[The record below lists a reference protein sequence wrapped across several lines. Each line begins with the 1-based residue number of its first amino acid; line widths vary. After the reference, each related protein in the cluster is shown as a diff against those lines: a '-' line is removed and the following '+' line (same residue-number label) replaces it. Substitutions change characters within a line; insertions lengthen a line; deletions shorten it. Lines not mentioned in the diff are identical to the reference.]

1 MKNTQ
6 TIKQFNSP
14 TGDYYPRMEKEVV
27 TDERT
32 AARETAQWWNGK
44 ISESDVNRIA
54 SYLEQSGIEASNR
67 NIAFQ
72 HCKET
77 LADFKDQTTIA
88 FYNLL
93 DAAIGF

>member
-1 MKNTQ
+1 MNKTDKVAP
-6 TIKQFNSP
+6 TVKQDN
-14 TGDYYPRMEKEVV
+14 PRTV
-27 TDERT
+27 
-32 AARETAQWWNGK
+32 AGQWWSGK

-54 SYLEQSGIEASNR
+54 SYLEQCGLDASNR

-77 LADFKDQTTIA
+77 LSDFKDETAVA

-93 DAAIGF
+93 DAAQGF